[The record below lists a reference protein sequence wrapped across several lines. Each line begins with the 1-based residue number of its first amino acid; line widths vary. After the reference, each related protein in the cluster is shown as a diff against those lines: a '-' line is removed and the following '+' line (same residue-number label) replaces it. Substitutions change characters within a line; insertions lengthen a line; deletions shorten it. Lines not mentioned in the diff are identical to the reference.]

1 VAADAACIL
10 RARSNTEIELWIDA
24 TSCCAPA
31 LGLPTLFSAGSRAGP
46 LTSLSGEQN
55 VENQSAP
62 FAGEGGIN
70 GRRMVDAPLSPDT
83 KVTIERRKQIVL
95 IGINRPQ
102 MLNKIDP
109 DTFYGLATA
118 YYDFDNDPTLR
129 AAVLFGHGENF
140 CRGNDVEAFSAL
152 AKTGKAFKLNESQID
167 PLGRAK
173 PLSKPLVAVV
183 HGDTWNMGH
192 ELHLFADVRV
202 ASNDVRYRQTENAYG
217 RVPGVAPVRLV
228 REAGW
233 ANAMRYLLTGDPWDA
248 QTAYRMGIVQEVA
261 PNKDAALKI
270 GIDLANGIAACG
282 PLGVKATLKVA
293 HIAINDSADAAAFA
307 QLEAEYLALFNSQDS
322 IEGRKAEAEN
332 RTPIFQGR

>member
-1 VAADAACIL
+1 VD
-10 RARSNTEIELWIDA
+10 
-24 TSCCAPA
+24 
-31 LGLPTLFSAGSRAGP
+31 
-46 LTSLSGEQN
+46 
-55 VENQSAP
+55 
-62 FAGEGGIN
+62 
-70 GRRMVDAPLSPDT
+70 RRQVDVPLSPDT

-109 DTFYGLATA
+109 DTFYGLARA
-118 YYDFDNDPTLR
+118 YYDFDSDPTLR

-152 AKTGKAFKLNESQID
+152 AKSGKSFKLNETQLD

-173 PLSKPLVAVV
+173 KLSKPLIAVV

-202 ASNDVRYRQTENAYG
+202 ASKDVRYRQTENADG
-217 RVPGVAPVRLV
+217 RVPGVAPVRMV

-233 ANAMRYLLTGDPWDA
+233 ANAMRYLL
-248 QTAYRMGIVQEVA
+248 
-261 PNKDAALKI
+261 
-270 GIDLANGIAACG
+270 
-282 PLGVKATLKVA
+282 
-293 HIAINDSADAAAFA
+293 AINDSADTAAFA
-307 QLEAEYLALFNSQDS
+307 QLEAEYVSLFKSQDF

-332 RTPIFQGR
+332 RPPIFQGR